1 MIEYQPHPIHN
12 EYIITNTG
20 ECYSTIK
27 HKWLKNDP
35 NSCGY
40 VRYWL
45 KNKRFFAHRLV
56 AETFI
61 PNYNELPCVDHM
73 DLNKQNNNI
82 NNLRWINRSNNSLNK
97 KVNKNNKLEIK
108 NIIKTPNNTYQFSK
122 THNGVSHNKTLK
134 TLEECIDYKN
144 HYHQINNLIIY

>member
-35 NSCGY
+35 N
-40 VRYWL
+40 
-45 KNKRFFAHRLV
+45 
-56 AETFI
+56 
-61 PNYNELPCVDHM
+61 YNELPCVDHI
-73 DLNKQNNNI
+73 DLNKENNHI

-97 KVNKNNKLEIK
+97 KVNRNNKLKIK